1 MAEVHTYTVTEMNR
15 LIKNLVEG
23 SGRVANVQVR
33 GEISNFKR
41 YPSGHC
47 YFSLKDAGSVLKCVM
62 FQRQVRQLLKYPDN
76 GDTVVVIGSIGVY
89 EPNGVYQLYADM
101 LIEEGIGSL
110 MQAYEKL
117 KKKLEKE
124 GLFAAERKK
133 PVPTHPKTV
142 GIITSP
148 AGAAVRDVIKVA
160 RRRDPGVKLLLYP
173 VQVQGKTAA
182 GDIAHAIRFMN
193 RHRLA
198 DVLIVGRG
206 GGSMEDLWA
215 FNEEIVVRSVAAS
228 EIPVI
233 SAVGHETDFTLC
245 DFAADQRAA
254 TPSQAA
260 ELAVEDIRQLRRQVL
275 DRQERL
281 EIAMHHMLQQRTE
294 TLRRLMKSRML
305 RDPLR
310 ITDRAAERLDRALI
324 RMQQTLP
331 RRLENRELRLQQAMK
346 SLQHPEKLLLEPER
360 RLMQAMKALQHPER
374 LLLKPEQRV
383 AASLKALHKQKKLW
397 EPYETRYQNAWNR
410 FTTLAKNLTVSQ
422 EQRLVLATAH
432 LDAVSPLKILSRGY
446 SVTTDTR
453 GTIIKSVQDVHWG
466 EEIRTRFSDGE
477 IYSVIEQIERRE
489 ENGSEKDLQEHK
501 I

>member
-15 LIKNLVEG
+15 LIKKLVEG
-23 SGRVANVQVR
+23 SGQVAHVQVR

-62 FQRQVRQLLKYPDN
+62 FQRQARQLLRYPDN
-76 GDTVVVIGSIGVY
+76 GDTVVAIGSISVY

-110 MQAYEKL
+110 MLAYEKL
-117 KKKLEKE
+117 KKKLEEE
-124 GLFAAERKK
+124 GLFAEERKK
-133 PVPTHPKTV
+133 PIPAHPKTV

-173 VQVQGKTAA
+173 VQVQGKPAA

-193 RHRLA
+193 KHRLA

-215 FNEEIVVRSVAAS
+215 FNEEIVVRAVAAS

-233 SAVGHETDFTLC
+233 SAVGHETDVTLS
-245 DFAADQRAA
+245 DFAADKRAA

-260 ELAVEDIRQLRRQVL
+260 ELAVEDTRQLRRQVL
-275 DRQERL
+275 DRQARL
-281 EIAMHHMLQQRTE
+281 EIAINHMLQQRTE

-305 RDPLR
+305 QDPLR
-310 ITDRAAERLDRALI
+310 ITDRAAERLDMVLM

-346 SLQHPEKLLLEPER
+346 ALQHPEKLLLEPER
-360 RLMQAMKALQHPER
+360 RLQQAMKTLQYPER
-374 LLLKPEQRV
+374 LLIKPEQRV
-383 AASLKALHKQKKLW
+383 EAALKALHKQKKLW
-397 EPYETRYQNAWNR
+397 EHYENRYQNAWNR
-410 FTTLAKNLTVSQ
+410 FTALAKNLTVSQ
-422 EQRLVLATAH
+422 EQRLALATGH

-446 SVTTDTR
+446 SVTANGQR
-453 GTIIKSVQDVHWG
+453 QIIKSVQDLHWG
-466 EEIRTRFSDGE
+466 EEIRTRLCDGE
-477 IYSVIEQIERRE
+477 VYSVIQQIDFDDK
-489 ENGSEKDLQEHK
+489 NAQ
-501 I
+501 

>member
-15 LIKNLVEG
+15 LIKKLVEG
-23 SGRVANVQVR
+23 SGQVAHVQVR

-62 FQRQVRQLLKYPDN
+62 FQRQARQLLRYPDN
-76 GDTVVVIGSIGVY
+76 GDTVVAIGSISVY

-110 MQAYEKL
+110 MLAYEKL
-117 KKKLEKE
+117 KKKLEEE
-124 GLFAAERKK
+124 GLFAEERKK
-133 PVPTHPKTV
+133 PIPAHPKTV

-173 VQVQGKTAA
+173 VQVQGKPAA

-193 RHRLA
+193 KHRLA

-215 FNEEIVVRSVAAS
+215 FNEEIVVRAVAAS

-233 SAVGHETDFTLC
+233 SAVGHETDVTLS
-245 DFAADQRAA
+245 DFVADKRAA

-260 ELAVEDIRQLRRQVL
+260 ELAVEDTRQLRRQVL
-275 DRQERL
+275 DRQARL
-281 EIAMHHMLQQRTE
+281 ETAINHMLQQRTE

-305 RDPLR
+305 QDPLR
-310 ITDRAAERLDRALI
+310 ITDRAAERLDMVLM

-346 SLQHPEKLLLEPER
+346 ALQHPEKLLLEPER
-360 RLMQAMKALQHPER
+360 RLQQAMKTLRNPER
-374 LLLKPEQRV
+374 LLIKPEQRV
-383 AASLKALHKQKKLW
+383 EAALKALHKQKKLW
-397 EPYETRYQNAWNR
+397 EPYENRYQNAWNQ
-410 FTTLAKNLTVSQ
+410 FTALAKNLTVSQ
-422 EQRLVLATAH
+422 EQRLALATGH

-446 SVTTDTR
+446 SVTTN
-453 GTIIKSVQDVHWG
+453 GQGQIVKSVQDVHWG
-466 EEIRTRFSDGE
+466 EEIRTRLCDGE
-477 IYSVIEQIERRE
+477 VYSVIQQIDFDDK
-489 ENGSEKDLQEHK
+489 NAQ
-501 I
+501 

>member
-15 LIKNLVEG
+15 LIKKLVEG
-23 SGRVANVQVR
+23 SGQVAHVQVR

-62 FQRQVRQLLKYPDN
+62 FQRQARQLLRYPDN
-76 GDTVVVIGSIGVY
+76 GDTVVAIGSISVY

-110 MQAYEKL
+110 MLAYEKL
-117 KKKLEKE
+117 KKKLEEE
-124 GLFAAERKK
+124 GLFAEERKK
-133 PVPTHPKTV
+133 PIPAHPKTV

-173 VQVQGKTAA
+173 VQVQGKPAA

-193 RHRLA
+193 KHRLA

-215 FNEEIVVRSVAAS
+215 FNEEIVVRAVAAS

-233 SAVGHETDFTLC
+233 SAVGHETDVTLS
-245 DFAADQRAA
+245 DFAADKRAA

-260 ELAVEDIRQLRRQVL
+260 ELAVEDTRQLRRQVL
-275 DRQERL
+275 DRQARL
-281 EIAMHHMLQQRTE
+281 EIAINHMLQQRTE

-305 RDPLR
+305 HDPLR
-310 ITDRAAERLDRALI
+310 ITDRAAERLDMVLM

-346 SLQHPEKLLLEPER
+346 ALQHPEKLLLEPER
-360 RLMQAMKALQHPER
+360 RLQQAMKTLQYPER
-374 LLLKPEQRV
+374 LLIKPEQRV
-383 AASLKALHKQKKLW
+383 EAALKALHKQKKLW
-397 EPYETRYQNAWNR
+397 EHYENRYQNAWNQ
-410 FTTLAKNLTVSQ
+410 FTALAKNLTVSQ
-422 EQRLVLATAH
+422 EQRLALATGH

-446 SVTTDTR
+446 SVTANGQR
-453 GTIIKSVQDVHWG
+453 QIIKSVQDLHWG
-466 EEIRTRFSDGE
+466 EEIRTRLCDGE
-477 IYSVIEQIERRE
+477 VYSVIQQIDFDDK
-489 ENGSEKDLQEHK
+489 NAQ
-501 I
+501 

>member
-15 LIKNLVEG
+15 LIKKLVEG
-23 SGRVANVQVR
+23 SGQVAHVQVR

-62 FQRQVRQLLKYPDN
+62 FQRQARQLLRYPDN
-76 GDTVVVIGSIGVY
+76 GDTVVAIGSISVY

-110 MQAYEKL
+110 MLAYEKL
-117 KKKLEKE
+117 KKKLEEE
-124 GLFAAERKK
+124 GLFAEERKK
-133 PVPTHPKTV
+133 PIPAHPKTV

-173 VQVQGKTAA
+173 VQVQGKPAA

-193 RHRLA
+193 KHRLA

-215 FNEEIVVRSVAAS
+215 FNEEIVVRAVAAS

-233 SAVGHETDFTLC
+233 SAVGHETDVTLS
-245 DFAADQRAA
+245 DFVADKRAA

-260 ELAVEDIRQLRRQVL
+260 ELAVEDTRQLRRQVL
-275 DRQERL
+275 DRQARL
-281 EIAMHHMLQQRTE
+281 ETAINHMLQQRTE

-305 RDPLR
+305 QDPLR
-310 ITDRAAERLDRALI
+310 ITDRAAERLDMVLM

-346 SLQHPEKLLLEPER
+346 T
-360 RLMQAMKALQHPER
+360 LQHPER
-374 LLLKPEQRV
+374 LLIKPEQRV
-383 AASLKALHKQKKLW
+383 AAALKALHKQKKLW
-397 EPYETRYQNAWNR
+397 EPYENRYQNAWNQ
-410 FTTLAKNLTVSQ
+410 FTALAKNLTVSQ
-422 EQRLVLATAH
+422 EQRLALATGH

-446 SVTTDTR
+446 SVTTN
-453 GTIIKSVQDVHWG
+453 GQGQIVKSVQDMHWG
-466 EEIRTRFSDGE
+466 EEIRTRLSDGE
-477 IYSVIEQIERRE
+477 VYSVIQQI
-489 ENGSEKDLQEHK
+489 DLDDKNAQ
-501 I
+501 

>member
-15 LIKNLVEG
+15 LIKKLVEG
-23 SGRVANVQVR
+23 SGQVAHVQVR

-62 FQRQVRQLLKYPDN
+62 FQRQARQLLRYPDN
-76 GDTVVVIGSIGVY
+76 GDTVVAIGSISVY

-110 MQAYEKL
+110 MLAYEKL
-117 KKKLEKE
+117 KKKLEEE
-124 GLFAAERKK
+124 GLFAEERKK
-133 PVPTHPKTV
+133 PIPAHPKTV

-173 VQVQGKTAA
+173 VQVQGKPAA

-193 RHRLA
+193 KHRLA

-215 FNEEIVVRSVAAS
+215 FNEEIVVRAVAAS

-233 SAVGHETDFTLC
+233 SAVGHETDVTLS
-245 DFAADQRAA
+245 DFAADKRAA

-260 ELAVEDIRQLRRQVL
+260 ELAVEDTRQLRRQVL
-275 DRQERL
+275 DRQARL
-281 EIAMHHMLQQRTE
+281 EIAINHMLQQRTE

-305 RDPLR
+305 HDPLR
-310 ITDRAAERLDRALI
+310 ITDRAAERLDMVLM

-346 SLQHPEKLLLEPER
+346 ALQHPEKLLLEPER
-360 RLMQAMKALQHPER
+360 RLQQAMKTLQYPER
-374 LLLKPEQRV
+374 LLIKPEQRV
-383 AASLKALHKQKKLW
+383 EAALKALHKQKKLW
-397 EPYETRYQNAWNR
+397 EHYENRYQNAWNR
-410 FTTLAKNLTVSQ
+410 FTALAKNLTVSQ
-422 EQRLVLATAH
+422 EQRLALATGH

-446 SVTTDTR
+446 SVTANGQR
-453 GTIIKSVQDVHWG
+453 QIIKSVQDLHWG
-466 EEIRTRFSDGE
+466 EEIRTRLCDGE
-477 IYSVIEQIERRE
+477 VYSVIQQIDFDDK
-489 ENGSEKDLQEHK
+489 NAQ
-501 I
+501 

>member
-15 LIKNLVEG
+15 LIKKLVEG
-23 SGRVANVQVR
+23 SGQVAHVQVR

-62 FQRQVRQLLKYPDN
+62 FQRQARQLLRYPDN
-76 GDTVVVIGSIGVY
+76 GDTVVAIGSISVY

-110 MQAYEKL
+110 MLAYEKL
-117 KKKLEKE
+117 KKKLEEE
-124 GLFAAERKK
+124 GLFAEERKK
-133 PVPTHPKTV
+133 PIPAHPKTV

-173 VQVQGKTAA
+173 VQVQGKPAA

-193 RHRLA
+193 KHRLA

-215 FNEEIVVRSVAAS
+215 FNEEIVVRAVAAS

-233 SAVGHETDFTLC
+233 SAVGHETDVTLS
-245 DFAADQRAA
+245 DFVADKRAA

-260 ELAVEDIRQLRRQVL
+260 ELAVEDTRQLRRQVL
-275 DRQERL
+275 DRQARL
-281 EIAMHHMLQQRTE
+281 ETAINHMLQQRTE

-305 RDPLR
+305 QDPLR
-310 ITDRAAERLDRALI
+310 ITDRAAERLDMVLM

-346 SLQHPEKLLLEPER
+346 T
-360 RLMQAMKALQHPER
+360 LQHPER
-374 LLLKPEQRV
+374 LLIKPEQRV
-383 AASLKALHKQKKLW
+383 AAALKALYKQKKLW
-397 EPYETRYQNAWNR
+397 EPYENRYQNAWNQ
-410 FTTLAKNLTVSQ
+410 FTALAKNLTVSQ
-422 EQRLVLATAH
+422 EQRLALATGH

-446 SVTTDTR
+446 SVTTN
-453 GTIIKSVQDVHWG
+453 GQGQIVKSVQDVHWG
-466 EEIRTRFSDGE
+466 EEIRTRLCDGE
-477 IYSVIEQIERRE
+477 VYSVIQQIDFDDK
-489 ENGSEKDLQEHK
+489 NAQ
-501 I
+501 

>member
-15 LIKNLVEG
+15 LIKKLVEG
-23 SGRVANVQVR
+23 SGQVAHVQVR

-62 FQRQVRQLLKYPDN
+62 FQRQARQLLRYPDN
-76 GDTVVVIGSIGVY
+76 GDTVVAIGSISVY

-110 MQAYEKL
+110 MLAYEKL
-117 KKKLEKE
+117 KKKLEEE
-124 GLFAAERKK
+124 GLFAEERKK
-133 PVPTHPKTV
+133 PIPAHPKTV

-173 VQVQGKTAA
+173 VQVQGKPAA

-193 RHRLA
+193 KHRLA

-215 FNEEIVVRSVAAS
+215 FNEEIVVRAVAAS

-233 SAVGHETDFTLC
+233 SAVGHETDVTLS
-245 DFAADQRAA
+245 DFAADKRAA

-260 ELAVEDIRQLRRQVL
+260 ELAVEDTRQLRRQVL
-275 DRQERL
+275 DRQARL
-281 EIAMHHMLQQRTE
+281 ETAINHMLQQRTE

-305 RDPLR
+305 QDPLR
-310 ITDRAAERLDRALI
+310 ITDRAAERLDMVLM

-346 SLQHPEKLLLEPER
+346 T
-360 RLMQAMKALQHPER
+360 LQHPER
-374 LLLKPEQRV
+374 LLIKPEQRV
-383 AASLKALHKQKKLW
+383 AAALKALHKQKKLW
-397 EPYETRYQNAWNR
+397 EPYENRYQNAWNQ
-410 FTTLAKNLTVSQ
+410 FTALAKNLTVSQ
-422 EQRLVLATAH
+422 EQRLALATGH

-446 SVTTDTR
+446 SVTTN
-453 GTIIKSVQDVHWG
+453 GQGQILKSVQDVHWG
-466 EEIRTRFSDGE
+466 EEIRTRLCDGE
-477 IYSVIEQIERRE
+477 VYSVIQQIDFDDK
-489 ENGSEKDLQEHK
+489 NAQ
-501 I
+501 

>member
-1 MAEVHTYTVTEMNR
+1 MLQAARLTRGGRENIMAEVHTYSVTEMNR

-23 SGRVANVQVR
+23 SGLVANVQVR

-47 YFSLKDAGSVLKCVM
+47 YFSLKDADSVLKCVM
-62 FQRQVRQLLKYPDN
+62 FQRQARQLLRYPNN
-76 GDTVVVIGSIGVY
+76 GDTVVAIGRIAIY
-89 EPNGVYQLYADM
+89 ERDGVYQLYTDM

-117 KKKLEKE
+117 KNKLEGE
-124 GLFAAERKK
+124 GLFARERKK
-133 PVPTHPKTV
+133 PLPASPQTV
-142 GIITSP
+142 GVITSP
-148 AGAAVRDVIKVA
+148 AGAAIRDVIKVA

-215 FNEEIVVRSVAAS
+215 FNEEIVVRAVAAS

-233 SAVGHETDFTLC
+233 SAVGHETDFTLS

-260 ELAVEDIRQLRRQVL
+260 ELAVEDTRQLRRQVL
-275 DRQERL
+275 YQRQRL
-281 EIAMHHMLQQRTE
+281 GNAMDHMLQQRTE

-305 RDPLR
+305 QDPLR
-310 ITDRAAERLDRALI
+310 ITDRAAERLDRALM
-324 RMQQTLP
+324 RLQQTLP
-331 RRLENRELRLQQAMK
+331 RRLENRELRL
-346 SLQHPEKLLLEPER
+346 
-360 RLMQAMKALQHPER
+360 MQALKTLQHPER
-374 LLLKPEQRV
+374 LLIKPEQRV
-383 AASLKALHKQKKLW
+383 AAALKALKKQEKLW
-397 EPYETRYQNAWNR
+397 EPYENRYQYAWNK
-410 FTTLAKNLTVSQ
+410 FTMLAKNLTVSQ
-422 EQRLVLATAH
+422 EQRLALATGH

-446 SVTTDTR
+446 SVTTD
-453 GTIIKSVQDVHWG
+453 GQGKIIKSVQDVHWG
-466 EEIRTRFSDGE
+466 EEIRTRLSDGDV
-477 IYSVIEQIERRE
+477 YSVIQQIDIDGT
-489 ENGSEKDLQEHK
+489 NAQ
-501 I
+501 

>member
-15 LIKNLVEG
+15 LIKKLVEG
-23 SGRVANVQVR
+23 SGQVAHVQVR

-47 YFSLKDAGSVLKCVM
+47 YFSLKDEGSVLKCVM
-62 FQRQVRQLLKYPDN
+62 FQRQARQLLRYPDN
-76 GDTVVVIGSIGVY
+76 GDTVVAIGSISVY

-117 KKKLEKE
+117 KNKLEEE
-124 GLFAAERKK
+124 GLFAEERKK
-133 PVPTHPKTV
+133 PIPAHPKTV

-148 AGAAVRDVIKVA
+148 AGAAVRDVITVS

-173 VQVQGKTAA
+173 VQVQGKNAA

-215 FNEEIVVRSVAAS
+215 FNEEILVRAVAAS
-228 EIPVI
+228 KIPVI
-233 SAVGHETDFTLC
+233 SSVGHETDFTLC

-260 ELAVEDIRQLRRQVL
+260 ELAVEDTRLMRRQVL
-275 DRQERL
+275 EKQQRL
-281 EIAMHHMLQQRTE
+281 GNAIQRMLQQHTD
-294 TLRRLMKSRML
+294 TLRRLSKSRML
-305 RDPLR
+305 QDPLR
-310 ITDRAAERLDRALI
+310 ITDRAAERLDKAL
-324 RMQQTLP
+324 MKLQQTLP

-346 SLQHPEKLLLEPER
+346 TLQRPEKLLLEPER
-360 RLMQAMKALQHPER
+360 RVQQALKALQHPER
-374 LLLKPEQRV
+374 VVEKAEQRLI
-383 AASLKALHKQKKLW
+383 AAQKALEKQKAFT
-397 EPYETRYQNAWNR
+397 EPYDTKYQNTWNR
-410 FTTLAKNLTVSQ
+410 FITLANN
-422 EQRLVLATAH
+422 LATTKEQQLKLLSNH
-432 LDAVSPLKILSRGY
+432 LDAVSPLKILARGY
-446 SVTTDTR
+446 SFTSNEQ
-453 GTIIKSVQDVHWG
+453 GKIIKSTNDVHWG
-466 EEIRTRFSDGE
+466 EEIRTILNDGE
-477 IYSVIEQIERRE
+477 IRSVV
-489 ENGSEKDLQEHK
+489 QEIIPK
-501 I
+501 AE

>member
-15 LIKNLVEG
+15 LIKKLVEG
-23 SGRVANVQVR
+23 SGQVAHVQVR

-62 FQRQVRQLLKYPDN
+62 FQRQARQLLRYPDN
-76 GDTVVVIGSIGVY
+76 GDTVVAIGSISVY

-110 MQAYEKL
+110 MLAYEKL
-117 KKKLEKE
+117 KKKLEEE
-124 GLFAAERKK
+124 GLFAEERKK
-133 PVPTHPKTV
+133 PIPAHPKTV

-173 VQVQGKTAA
+173 VQVQGKPAA

-193 RHRLA
+193 KHRLA

-215 FNEEIVVRSVAAS
+215 FNEEIVVRAVAAS

-233 SAVGHETDFTLC
+233 SAVGHETDVTLS
-245 DFAADQRAA
+245 DFVADKRAA

-260 ELAVEDIRQLRRQVL
+260 ELAVEDTRQLRRQVL
-275 DRQERL
+275 DRQARL
-281 EIAMHHMLQQRTE
+281 EIAINHMLQQRTE

-305 RDPLR
+305 QDPLR
-310 ITDRAAERLDRALI
+310 ITDRAAERLDMVLM

-346 SLQHPEKLLLEPER
+346 T
-360 RLMQAMKALQHPER
+360 LQHPER
-374 LLLKPEQRV
+374 LLIKPEQRV
-383 AASLKALHKQKKLW
+383 AAALKAMPDPTAMQVLPSTSAVATSKTSPSFTWKA
-397 EPYETRYQNAWNR
+397 NAAW
-410 FTTLAKNLTVSQ
+410 V
-422 EQRLVLATAH
+422 
-432 LDAVSPLKILSRGY
+432 I
-446 SVTTDTR
+446 
-453 GTIIKSVQDVHWG
+453 TIWL
-466 EEIRTRFSDGE
+466 
-477 IYSVIEQIERRE
+477 
-489 ENGSEKDLQEHK
+489 ENGVSLVNETTGQTFTGSGTVAGGLLLHQFALGKRILPY

>member
-15 LIKNLVEG
+15 LIKKLVEG
-23 SGRVANVQVR
+23 SGQVAHVQVR

-62 FQRQVRQLLKYPDN
+62 FQRQARQLLRYPDN
-76 GDTVVVIGSIGVY
+76 GDTVVAIGSISVY

-110 MQAYEKL
+110 MLAYEKL
-117 KKKLEKE
+117 KKKLEEE
-124 GLFAAERKK
+124 GLFAEERKK
-133 PVPTHPKTV
+133 PIPAHPKTV

-173 VQVQGKTAA
+173 VQVQGKPAA

-193 RHRLA
+193 KHRLA

-215 FNEEIVVRSVAAS
+215 FNEEIVVRAVAAS

-233 SAVGHETDFTLC
+233 SAVGHETDVTLS
-245 DFAADQRAA
+245 DFAADKRAA

-260 ELAVEDIRQLRRQVL
+260 ELAVEDTRQLRRQVL
-275 DRQERL
+275 DRQARL
-281 EIAMHHMLQQRTE
+281 EIAINHMLQQRTE

-305 RDPLR
+305 QDPLR
-310 ITDRAAERLDRALI
+310 ITDRAAERLDMVLM

-346 SLQHPEKLLLEPER
+346 T
-360 RLMQAMKALQHPER
+360 LQHPER
-374 LLLKPEQRV
+374 LLIKPEQRV
-383 AASLKALHKQKKLW
+383 AAALKALHKQKKLW
-397 EPYETRYQNAWNR
+397 EPYENRYQNAWNQ
-410 FTTLAKNLTVSQ
+410 FTALAKNLTVSQ
-422 EQRLVLATAH
+422 EQRLALATGH

-446 SVTTDTR
+446 SVTANGQR
-453 GTIIKSVQDVHWG
+453 QIIKSVQDLHWG
-466 EEIRTRFSDGE
+466 EEIRTRLCDGE
-477 IYSVIEQIERRE
+477 VYSVIQQIDFD
-489 ENGSEKDLQEHK
+489 NKNAQ
-501 I
+501 

>member
-1 MAEVHTYTVTEMNR
+1 MAH
-15 LIKNLVEG
+15 
-23 SGRVANVQVR
+23 VQVR

-62 FQRQVRQLLKYPDN
+62 FQRQARQLLRYPDN
-76 GDTVVVIGSIGVY
+76 GDTVVAIGSISVY

-110 MQAYEKL
+110 MLAYEKL
-117 KKKLEKE
+117 KKKLEEE
-124 GLFAAERKK
+124 GLFAEERKK
-133 PVPTHPKTV
+133 PIPAHPKTV

-173 VQVQGKTAA
+173 VQVQGKPAA

-193 RHRLA
+193 KHRLA

-215 FNEEIVVRSVAAS
+215 FNEEIVVRAVAAS

-233 SAVGHETDFTLC
+233 SAVGHETDVTLS
-245 DFAADQRAA
+245 DFVADKRAA

-260 ELAVEDIRQLRRQVL
+260 ELAVEDTRQLRRQVL
-275 DRQERL
+275 DRQARL
-281 EIAMHHMLQQRTE
+281 ETAINHMLQQRTE

-305 RDPLR
+305 QDPLR
-310 ITDRAAERLDRALI
+310 ITDRAAERLDMVLM

-331 RRLENRELRLQQAMK
+331 RRLENGYEDTATSGTAADQTGTAGGSGPESPTQTKETLGTLREPVSERVEPIYRPGQKPDREPGAETG
-346 SLQHPEKLLLEPER
+346 SGNRTSGRGEPPENSFQRIFRHYQRAGTNRQIGSGCALGR
-360 RLMQAMKALQHPER
+360 RNP
-374 LLLKPEQRV
+374 
-383 AASLKALHKQKKLW
+383 HK
-397 EPYETRYQNAWNR
+397 
-410 FTTLAKNLTVSQ
+410 TL
-422 EQRLVLATAH
+422 
-432 LDAVSPLKILSRGY
+432 
-446 SVTTDTR
+446 
-453 GTIIKSVQDVHWG
+453 
-466 EEIRTRFSDGE
+466 
-477 IYSVIEQIERRE
+477 
-489 ENGSEKDLQEHK
+489 
-501 I
+501 

>member
-15 LIKNLVEG
+15 LIKKLVEG
-23 SGRVANVQVR
+23 SGQVAHVQVR

-62 FQRQVRQLLKYPDN
+62 FQRQARQLLRYPDN
-76 GDTVVVIGSIGVY
+76 GDTVVAIGSINVY

-110 MQAYEKL
+110 MLAYEKL
-117 KKKLEKE
+117 KKKLEEE
-124 GLFAAERKK
+124 GLFAEERKK
-133 PVPTHPKTV
+133 PIPAHPKTV

-173 VQVQGKTAA
+173 VQVQGKPAA

-193 RHRLA
+193 KHRLA

-215 FNEEIVVRSVAAS
+215 FNEEIVVRAVAAS

-233 SAVGHETDFTLC
+233 SAVGHETDVTLS
-245 DFAADQRAA
+245 DFVADKRAA

-260 ELAVEDIRQLRRQVL
+260 ELAVEDTRQLRRQVL
-275 DRQERL
+275 DRQARL
-281 EIAMHHMLQQRTE
+281 ETAINHMLQQRTE

-305 RDPLR
+305 QDPLR
-310 ITDRAAERLDRALI
+310 ITDRAAERLDMVLM

-346 SLQHPEKLLLEPER
+346 T
-360 RLMQAMKALQHPER
+360 LQHPER
-374 LLLKPEQRV
+374 LLIKPEQRV
-383 AASLKALHKQKKLW
+383 AAALKALHKQKKLW
-397 EPYETRYQNAWNR
+397 EPYENRYQNAWNQ
-410 FTTLAKNLTVSQ
+410 FTALAKNLTVSQ
-422 EQRLVLATAH
+422 EQRLALATGH

-446 SVTTDTR
+446 SVTTN
-453 GTIIKSVQDVHWG
+453 GQGQIVKSVQDVHWG
-466 EEIRTRFSDGE
+466 EEIRTRLSDGE
-477 IYSVIEQIERRE
+477 VYSIIQQID
-489 ENGSEKDLQEHK
+489 NVNPAVSN
-501 I
+501 